1 MTDLVESVA
10 RAIIRKRAGNGDDL
24 GPPLSGPALEQH
36 VNEAWKYWKGD
47 ARAAILA
54 VLEGIS
60 HPAMH
65 KKIIDEHGAAPV
77 VDFQKMI
84 DHIKAEI
91 E

>member
-1 MTDLVESVA
+1 MTDSNNLIERVST
-10 RAIIRKRAGNGDDL
+10 AISTA
-24 GPPLSGPALEQH
+24 H
-36 VNEAWKYWKGD
+36 VHEGERPSEVL

-84 DHIKAEI
+84 DHIKADLE
-91 E
+91 

>member
-1 MTDLVESVA
+1 MTDKLVESVA
-10 RAIIRKRAGNGDDL
+10 RAIDNVPSNID
-24 GPPLSGPALEQH
+24 SIEEQRRD
-36 VNEAWKYWKGD
+36 E
-47 ARAAILA
+47 ARAATLA

-84 DHIKAEI
+84 DHIKADLE
-91 E
+91 